1 MVDAV
6 SSSLGR
12 RIVVGTALTA
22 LAAALAHE
30 ALSASLGG
38 FSPLVA
44 LAIAL
49 LVGAAGG
56 VVLAT
61 WLVGPAL
68 RLVQVAARIRGG
80 DLGASV
86 GPAPPGE
93 LADLAFALSGLARQL
108 RTSAGGAAEERNTLA
123 AVLESMDDGVLMIA
137 EAGEVLLANP
147 AAERILQVTAGQ
159 AVGQDFVEVL
169 RDHKL
174 VELARGSLGPRRGK
188 DSQLVE
194 LGLPR
199 RYLRVQAAP
208 LGEGRGLIVLQ
219 DLTELRRAE
228 TIRRDFVA
236 NVSHELRTP
245 LASLK
250 ALVETLQDGALED
263 PPAARLFLERMDVE
277 VDGLTQLVRELLEL
291 SRIES
296 GQASLRIAPTDVNA
310 VLRQA
315 VERLRAQVDRAGL
328 AIACEE
334 APELPLVPVDADRLQ
349 TALSNLVHNAIKFTQ
364 PGGEIRV
371 LARAARVRLD
381 ATFEILP
388 SEGAGPLPTH
398 VILTV
403 SDTGVGIPAEEA
415 SRVFERFYKA
425 DRARSGGGTG
435 LGLAIVKHV
444 AEAHGGRTWVDSVEG
459 EGSSFHIALPIPQ
472 LSARALIAREA
483 APGGQ

>member
-1 MVDAV
+1 MVDAFL
-6 SSSLGR
+6 SPLGR
-12 RIVVGTALTA
+12 RIVLGVALTA
-22 LAAALAHE
+22 LVAVLARE
-30 ALSASLGG
+30 ALSMSFGG
-38 FSPLVA
+38 IHPVLALAVA
-44 LAIAL
+44 LLI
-49 LVGAAGG
+49 GAVGG
-56 VVLAT
+56 VLLAD
-61 WLVGPAL
+61 WLVGPIL
-68 RLVQVAARIRGG
+68 RLVQVATRIRGG
-80 DLGASV
+80 DLTATAE
-86 GPAPPGE
+86 PAPPGE
-93 LADLAFALSGLARQL
+93 LGDLAFVLSDLARQL
-108 RTSAGGAAEERNTLA
+108 HTSAGGAAEERNTLA

-137 EAGEVLLANP
+137 VDGEVLLANP
-147 AAERILQVTAGQ
+147 AAERILQVPGGQ
-159 AVGQDFVEVL
+159 AVGQDFVGVL

-174 VELARGSLGPRRGK
+174 VELARGSLGPQRVR

-263 PPAARLFLERMDVE
+263 PPAAREFLERMDVE

-296 GQASLRIAPTDVNA
+296 GQASLRIAPTDVNG

-315 VERLRAQVDRAGL
+315 AERLRAQADRAGL
-328 AIACEE
+328 TVSCDE
-334 APELPLVPVDADRLQ
+334 APGLPLVPVDADRLQ
-349 TALSNLVHNAIKFTQ
+349 TAVSNLVHNAIKFTP
-364 PGGEIRV
+364 PGGEVRV
-371 LARAARVRLD
+371 FAQAARVRLD
-381 ATFEILP
+381 STFEILP

-403 SDTGVGIPAEEA
+403 SDTGVGIPADEV

-459 EGSSFHIALPIPQ
+459 KGSSFHIALPIPQ
-472 LSARALIAREA
+472 LSARALPA
-483 APGGQ
+483 GQSSSGA

>member
-1 MVDAV
+1 MLDAV
-6 SSSLGR
+6 SSTLGR
-12 RIVVGTALTA
+12 RIVLGTALTA
-22 LAAALAHE
+22 LAAAIAHE
-30 ALSASLGG
+30 AISASLGG
-38 FSPLVA
+38 ASPALTLVV
-44 LAIAL
+44 AL

-56 VVLAT
+56 LLLAR
-61 WLVGPAL
+61 WLVVPVL
-68 RLVQVAARIRGG
+68 RLVQVAARIRSG
-80 DLGASV
+80 DLAAAV
-86 GPAPPGE
+86 RPTPPGE
-93 LADLAFALSGLARQL
+93 LGDLAFALADLAGKL

-123 AVLESMDDGVLMIA
+123 AVLESMDDGVLMLA
-137 EAGEVLLANP
+137 EGGEVLLANP
-147 AAERILQVTAGQ
+147 AAERILQVPAGQ
-159 AVGQDFVEVL
+159 ALGQDFVGVL

-174 VELARGSLGPRRGK
+174 VELARDCLRTRRGK
-188 DSQLVE
+188 ESQMVE

-199 RYLRVQAAP
+199 RNLRVQTAP

-219 DLTELRRAE
+219 DLTELRRVE

-263 PPAARLFLERMDVE
+263 PPAARMFLERMDVE

-296 GQASLRIAPTDVNA
+296 GQASLRIAPTDVNGI
-310 VLRQA
+310 LRL
-315 VERLRAQVDRAGL
+315 VVDRLRAQADRGGL
-328 AIACEE
+328 TVVCEE
-334 APELPLVPVDADRLQ
+334 APGLPLVPVDADRLQ
-349 TALSNLVHNAIKFTQ
+349 TAVSNLVHNAIKFTP

-371 LARAARVRLD
+371 LARSARVRLD
-381 ATFEILP
+381 SSFEILP
-388 SEGAGPLPTH
+388 SEGAGPVPTH
-398 VILTV
+398 VVLTV
-403 SDTGVGIPAEEA
+403 SDTGVGIPAEER

-459 EGSSFHIALPIPQ
+459 KGSSFHIALPLPP
-472 LSARALIAREA
+472 LGPRALLA
-483 APGGQ
+483 GQASSRG